1 MPRPRRGVLLSL
13 LLPPHP
19 GPLLDW
25 EQKRYIQGRRTTLA
39 AIKENTVKKIIPLLL
54 LLLLLF
60 TGAAAEEY
68 AIYESTTMGY
78 RIPYPAH

>member
-1 MPRPRRGVLLSL
+1 M
-13 LLPPHP
+13 
-19 GPLLDW
+19 
-25 EQKRYIQGRRTTLA
+25 
-39 AIKENTVKKIIPLLL
+39 KKIIPLLL

-78 RIPYPAH
+78 RIHLPGALEPAGQGLERPGTAR